1 MPPIPENWFQ
11 EPWGRQMYDDMS
23 RRHEAEDE
31 AQQMAAAEGQN
42 ASREAA
48 APEANSWAYDRH
60 CAPVSFMFREG
71 GGREVGSLQT
81 LSGQVPS
88 FKKC

>member
-1 MPPIPENWFQ
+1 MS
-11 EPWGRQMYDDMS
+11 DDMS

-31 AQQMAAAEGQN
+31 AQQMAAVEGQT
-42 ASREAA
+42 AGLMTDT
-48 APEANSWAYDRH
+48 PEVPANSWAYDRP

-81 LSGQVPS
+81 LSGQVPL